1 MNNFE
6 LYNPT
11 KIIFGKNEIAQLKN
25 EIPPEAKVMLLYGSG
40 SIYQNGIYKQVTEAL
55 KDFDYIEFGGIP
67 PNPEYSILLEALEA
81 IKLQKVTFL
90 LAVGGGSVIDGTK
103 FLAAA
108 AHYKGNDFWDI
119 LSQNI
124 RTETAM
130 PFGTILTLPATG
142 SEMNSGAV
150 ISRKETKE
158 KRAMGGKA
166 LFPQF
171 SILDPQVVAS
181 IPSRQIANGITDAF
195 MHVLEQY
202 LTYPTNAKIPD
213 RFAEGILQ
221 SLIEVAPQILANPE
235 NYEAAANFM
244 WCCTMALNGLIQKG
258 VPTDWAVH
266 AIGHELTALYKI
278 DHARTLAII
287 APSRYRYAFE
297 GKKAKLAQYAERV
310 WGKTNGSLEDK
321 AYFAIDKTEAFF
333 QSLGIK
339 TKLADYV
346 PQYQE
351 TAEIIK
357 ARFKERKWL
366 ALGERQDLTPEAVAQ
381 IVEMS
386 YE

>member
-25 EIPPEAKVMLLYGSG
+25 EIPPKAKVMLLYGSG